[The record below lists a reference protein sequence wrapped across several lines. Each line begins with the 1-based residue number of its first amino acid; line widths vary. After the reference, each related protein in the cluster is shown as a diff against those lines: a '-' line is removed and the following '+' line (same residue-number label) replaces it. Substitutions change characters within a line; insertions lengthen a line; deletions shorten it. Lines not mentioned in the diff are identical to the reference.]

1 MAPTATPPNAWAL
14 HSVTQPDNV
23 VELRPSGSLDAS
35 TACFLHA
42 RLDAL
47 VRSGYDEI
55 IVNCRNLQH
64 IDADGVAPIQHI
76 AEIFGELGGK
86 LTMLGLDLPIDGLG
100 EGVFPL
106 AA

>member
-14 HSVTQPDNV
+14 RSVTQPDNV
-23 VELRPSGSLDAS
+23 VELRPSGSLDAT
-35 TACFLHA
+35 TAGFLHTH
-42 RLDAL
+42 LDAL
-47 VRSGYDEI
+47 MRSGYDEI
-55 IVNCRNLQH
+55 IVNCRDLRH

-86 LTMLGLDLPIDGLG
+86 LTLLGLDLPIDGLG
-100 EGVFPL
+100 EGALPL

>member
-35 TACFLHA
+35 TAGFLHA
-42 RLDAL
+42 RLD
-47 VRSGYDEI
+47 G
-55 IVNCRNLQH
+55 
-64 IDADGVAPIQHI
+64 
-76 AEIFGELGGK
+76 LGG
-86 LTMLGLDLPIDGLG
+86 GVLP
-100 EGVFPL
+100 F

>member
-1 MAPTATPPNAWAL
+1 MAPTASPPNAWAL

-35 TACFLHA
+35 TARFLHA

-55 IVNCRNLQH
+55 VVDCRQLRR
-64 IDADGVAPIQHI
+64 IDAAGFAPIQRA
-76 AEIFGELGGK
+76 AELLDAMGGA
-86 LTMLGLDLPIDGLG
+86 LTIVDLDLVIDGLDD
-100 EGVFPL
+100 VDLPL

>member
-1 MAPTATPPNAWAL
+1 MAPAATPANAWAL

-23 VELRPSGSLDAS
+23 VELRPSGSLDES

-55 IVNCRNLQH
+55 IVNCRHLQH
-64 IDADGVAPIQHI
+64 IDAAGVVPIRHN
-76 AEIFGELGGK
+76 AEIFDQLGGR
-86 LTMLGLDLPIDGLG
+86 LTLLDLDLAIDGLVNG
-100 EGVFPL
+100 AVPL

>member
-1 MAPTATPPNAWAL
+1 MGSSATTPDAWAL
-14 HSVTQPDNV
+14 RFVTQPDNV
-23 VELRPSGSLDAS
+23 VELRPSGSLDAT
-35 TACFLHA
+35 TASFLHT

-47 VRSGYDEI
+47 MRSGYDEI
-55 IVNCRNLQH
+55 IVNCRDLRH

-86 LTMLGLDLPIDGLG
+86 LTLLDLDLPIDGLG
-100 EGVFPL
+100 EGGLPL